1 MDKKSII
8 KRIAVLILSIIMV
21 MSIMPIQA
29 FAISYDTYD
38 VSYRTQSGDNRAWVR
53 YGLTDSSAGS
63 FSVVDQGST
72 VQFRLSLDNGWYL
85 EKWDTWFNGGEDKA
99 WASDPSYNE
108 SNPVLGG
115 GCTFFNTY
123 QSGLLTND
131 KYIFV
136 SHLGSLYGDFRIDAV
151 VRPILTVNAGDGIS
165 YQISTNNPLTT
176 DLSSNQV
183 AVVYGNDATV
193 SCSVDEKYIVTSVSG
208 NYGTNYSNNGTVITV
223 SSIVKPATINI
234 HSRLKQQNVSFD
246 ANSGEGTM
254 TMQVF
259 DHGVAQAL
267 AENVFEKTGYTFAG
281 WNTKADGTGTAYTDK
296 QYATFTPVNDGDS
309 ITLYAQWTDCNHAWT
324 DGTCTA
330 CGTVCAHSGGAATC
344 TAKAVCTVC
353 GSTYGELSTNT
364 HDWGGWVSNG
374 NGTHM
379 RTCKTDTSHT
389 ETEDCTGG
397 TATCTEKGTCSVC
410 GAAYGSTLPHSYNTE
425 EWKFDGT
432 NHWHECACGARSEAE
447 AHSGGAATCTAKA
460 VCTVCGSTYGELSTN
475 AHDWGGWVSNGDGT
489 HIRTCKTDTSHTET
503 DDCTGGTATCT
514 EKGTCSVCGAAYGN
528 TLPHSYNTEEWKF
541 DGTNHW
547 YECACGAR
555 SEAEAHSGGTATCR
569 NKAVCSVCGAT
580 YGELAAH
587 TYENGK
593 CTGCEEAD
601 PNHVPESDNPQT
613 GDNSN
618 MVLWIA
624 LFFTSGGALLA
635 LTVNNGKRRTY
646 LR

>member
-432 NHWHECACGARSEAE
+432 NHW
-447 AHSGGAATCTAKA
+447 
-460 VCTVCGSTYGELSTN
+460 
-475 AHDWGGWVSNGDGT
+475 
-489 HIRTCKTDTSHTET
+489 
-503 DDCTGGTATCT
+503 
-514 EKGTCSVCGAAYGN
+514 
-528 TLPHSYNTEEWKF
+528 
-541 DGTNHW
+541 